1 MRLID
6 ADPFGVIFLQG
17 KSEEF
22 IEGVNFILDKIYEAP
37 TVEERPSGEW
47 VERGHY
53 TYCSECG
60 KECATLY
67 DFCPYCG
74 SDNRPRKRGLR
85 AKMGLIDDAADENPN
100 FEYLKVG
107 DTIYTQDDDKQ
118 GWTGREENK

>member
-1 MRLID
+1 MILID
-6 ADPFGVIFLQG
+6 ADAL
-17 KSEEF
+17 
-22 IEGVNFILDKIYEAP
+22 LDKVQDYCEGQERLMLIDPYWVRKAP
-37 TVEERPSGEW
+37 TVERPSGEW

-85 AKMGLIDDAADENPN
+85 AKMGLIDDAADEKPN

-107 DTIYTQDDDKQ
+107 DIIYTQDDDKQ